1 MSFENRSTD
10 DLIRI
15 ASFGGGFVLDV
26 TARST
31 DDLVRIA
38 SFAKDKNSKI
48 ILRGMAA
55 RSTDDL
61 VRIASSGGGAIVFE
75 G

>member
-1 MSFENRSTD
+1 MSFESRSTN
-10 DLIRI
+10 DLVKI
-15 ASFGGGFVLDV
+15 ASYGGGFILDAA
-26 TARST
+26 ARST

-38 SFAKDKNSKI
+38 SYAKDKNSKI

-61 VRIASSGGGAIVFE
+61 VRIASVGGGAIIFE